1 MSDIVLSV
9 ENLSKQY
16 RIGEIGTGTLSND
29 IKRWW
34 AQARGKEDPFSLV
47 GQVNDR
53 TKKAESDFVWALRDI
68 NFEIKQGDVL
78 GVIGKNGAGKSTLL
92 KLISRITA
100 PTVGSIKAKG
110 RIASLLEVGTGM
122 HPEMTAREN
131 IYLNGAIMGMTKREI
146 SRKFDEIVDFAG
158 CALYVDT
165 PVKRYSS
172 GMRVR
177 LGFAVAAFLE
187 PEILIVDEV
196 LAVGDSEF
204 QKKAIGKMKEVSE
217 EGGRTVLF
225 VSHNMVSVRNL
236 CTSAIVLNQGQVA
249 YTGNAENAISYY
261 LKAEDKSH
269 IDLIDRTDRQGNGQL
284 LFTKIEFLNSNKEIV
299 KQVFAGESVQVNLHY
314 KVCEKFDASKM
325 ILVIQFLDNQEQMMA
340 AFPSDEHGTV
350 FNIDFENKKGV
361 ISLTIPQL
369 LFRPN
374 DYFIRIISFLGDTRA
389 ENQIDSVSNADKIKI
404 LNNDFFAPGRLIRNG
419 NCALLPGNY
428 SS

>member
-29 IKRWW
+29 MKRWW

-53 TKKAESDFVWALRDI
+53 TKKAESDFVWALKDV
-68 NFEIKQGDVL
+68 NFQVKQGDVL
-78 GVIGKNGAGKSTLL
+78 GIVGKNGAGKSTLL
-92 KLISRITA
+92 KLISRITS
-100 PTVGSIKAKG
+100 PTTGSIKARG

-146 SRKFDEIVDFAG
+146 ARKFDEIVDFAG

-196 LAVGDSEF
+196 LAVGDAEF
-204 QKKAIGKMKEVSE
+204 QKKAIGKMKDVSS
-217 EGGRTVLF
+217 GDGRTVLF
-225 VSHNMVSVRNL
+225 VSHNMESIEAL
-236 CTSAIVLNQGQVA
+236 CTSCAVFKNGTILSQGNTNEMIELYLNDNREK
-249 YTGNAENAISYY
+249 TSNSLRN
-261 LKAEDKSH
+261 
-269 IDLIDRTDRQGNGQL
+269 RTDRKGNGYYRVVKAHLYTNNQL
-284 LFTKIEFLNSNKEIV
+284 TGYLKVGQQGKIVLEVEQKSNIEIPV
-299 KQVFAGESVQVNLHY
+299 SISIGIHDSKGIRISTLSSFFFPEVWS
-314 KVCEKFDASKM
+314 ASKSFK
-325 ILVIQFLDNQEQMMA
+325 VEYVLDNVPLYA
-340 AFPSDEHGTV
+340 G
-350 FNIDFENKKGV
+350 
-361 ISLTIPQL
+361 
-369 LFRPN
+369 
-374 DYFIRIISFLGDTRA
+374 DYFCNIFLREGEQGDIVDWIQDAFILQVERG
-389 ENQIDSVSNADKIKI
+389 DFYNAGKNNGSQGDKVFINHTI
-404 LNNDFFAPGRLIRNG
+404 NFL
-419 NCALLPGNY
+419 
-428 SS
+428 

>member
-29 IKRWW
+29 LKRWW
-34 AQARGKEDPFSLV
+34 AQVRGKEDPFSLV

-53 TKKAESDFVWALRDI
+53 TKKAESDFVWALRDV
-68 NFEIKQGDVL
+68 NFQVKQGDVL
-78 GVIGKNGAGKSTLL
+78 GIVGKNGAGKSTLL
-92 KLISRITA
+92 KLISRITS
-100 PTVGSIKAKG
+100 PTTGSIRAKG

-196 LAVGDSEF
+196 LAVGDAEF
-204 QKKAIGKMKEVSE
+204 QKKAIGKMKDVSSGE
-217 EGGRTVLF
+217 GRTVLF
-225 VSHNMVSVRNL
+225 VSHNMESIEAL
-236 CTSAIVLNQGQVA
+236 CTSCAVFKNGMILQQGSTDEMIELYLNDNREQTTQ
-249 YTGNAENAISYY
+249 S
-261 LKAEDKSH
+261 LKN
-269 IDLIDRTDRQGNGQL
+269 RTDRKGNGRYRITNARVYMNNQATGYLKVGQKGKIVLTVVQQDKVRIPMSISIGIRDAKGIRIATLSSMFFLETLFVDRSCEVEYL
-284 LFTKIEFLNSNKEIV
+284 LDDVNLC
-299 KQVFAGESVQVNLHY
+299 AGEYFCNIFLREGEQGDIVDWVQDAFILHI
-314 KVCEKFDASKM
+314 ER
-325 ILVIQFLDNQEQMMA
+325 
-340 AFPSDEHGTV
+340 G
-350 FNIDFENKKGV
+350 DF
-361 ISLTIPQL
+361 
-369 LFRPN
+369 
-374 DYFIRIISFLGDTRA
+374 
-389 ENQIDSVSNADKIKI
+389 
-404 LNNDFFAPGRLIRNG
+404 
-419 NCALLPGNY
+419 Y
-428 SS
+428 SSGKNNVSQGDKVFINHTIKLI

>member
-29 IKRWW
+29 MKRWW
-34 AQARGKEDPFSLV
+34 AQVRGKEDPFSLV

-53 TKKAESDFVWALRDI
+53 TKKAESDFVWALKDV
-68 NFEIKQGDVL
+68 NFQVKQGDVL
-78 GVIGKNGAGKSTLL
+78 GIVGKNGAGKSTLL
-92 KLISRITA
+92 KLISRITS
-100 PTVGSIKAKG
+100 PTTGSIKAKG

-196 LAVGDSEF
+196 LAVGDAEF
-204 QKKAIGKMKEVSE
+204 QKKAIGKMKDVSSGE
-217 EGGRTVLF
+217 GRTVLF
-225 VSHNMVSVRNL
+225 VSHNMESIEAL
-236 CTSAIVLNQGQVA
+236 CTSCAVFKNGTVLSQGNTNEMIELYLNDNREKTTQLL
-249 YTGNAENAISYY
+249 AE
-261 LKAEDKSH
+261 
-269 IDLIDRTDRQGNGQL
+269 RTDRKGNGRYRITDVLVSTNNQANNYL
-284 LFTKIEFLNSNKEIV
+284 KVGQSGKIILSVSQRDAVRIPVSISIGIHDSKGIRVSTLSSMFFPEGLFVDRNFKIEFIV
-299 KQVFAGESVQVNLHY
+299 ENVALYSGEYICNVFLREGEQGDIVDWIQDAFILRVEAGDFY
-314 KVCEKFDASKM
+314 
-325 ILVIQFLDNQEQMMA
+325 
-340 AFPSDEHGTV
+340 GTG
-350 FNIDFENKKGV
+350 K
-361 ISLTIPQL
+361 
-369 LFRPN
+369 
-374 DYFIRIISFLGDTRA
+374 
-389 ENQIDSVSNADKIKI
+389 SNALQSDKVFINHKI
-404 LNNDFFAPGRLIRNG
+404 NLV
-419 NCALLPGNY
+419 
-428 SS
+428 

>member
-29 IKRWW
+29 MKRWW
-34 AQARGKEDPFSLV
+34 AQLRGKEDPFSLV

-53 TKKAESDFVWALRDI
+53 TKKAESDFVWALKDV
-68 NFEIKQGDVL
+68 NFQVKQGDVL
-78 GVIGKNGAGKSTLL
+78 GIVGKNGAGKSTLL
-92 KLISRITA
+92 KLISRITS
-100 PTVGSIKAKG
+100 PTTGSIKAKG

-196 LAVGDSEF
+196 LAVGDAEF
-204 QKKAIGKMKEVSE
+204 QKKAIGKMKDVSS
-217 EGGRTVLF
+217 GDGRTVLF
-225 VSHNMVSVRNL
+225 VSHNMESIEAL
-236 CTSAIVLNQGQVA
+236 CTSCAVFKNGTILSQGNTNEMIELYLNDNREKTTQQL
-249 YTGNAENAISYY
+249 AE
-261 LKAEDKSH
+261 
-269 IDLIDRTDRQGNGQL
+269 RTDRKGNGRYRITAVTVSTNNQMNNYL
-284 LFTKIEFLNSNKEIV
+284 KVGQSGKISLSVTQKDAVKIPVSISIGIHDAKGIRVSTLSSMFFPEGLFVDRSFKIEFIIENVALYSGEYICNVFLREGEQGDIV
-299 KQVFAGESVQVNLHY
+299 DWVQDAFILRVEAGDFY
-314 KVCEKFDASKM
+314 
-325 ILVIQFLDNQEQMMA
+325 
-340 AFPSDEHGTV
+340 GTG
-350 FNIDFENKKGV
+350 K
-361 ISLTIPQL
+361 
-369 LFRPN
+369 
-374 DYFIRIISFLGDTRA
+374 
-389 ENQIDSVSNADKIKI
+389 SNALQSDKVFINHKI
-404 LNNDFFAPGRLIRNG
+404 NLV
-419 NCALLPGNY
+419 
-428 SS
+428 

>member
-29 IKRWW
+29 MKRWW
-34 AQARGKEDPFSLV
+34 AQLRGKEDPFSLV

-53 TKKAESDFVWALRDI
+53 TKKAESDFVWALKDV
-68 NFEIKQGDVL
+68 NFQVKQGDVL
-78 GVIGKNGAGKSTLL
+78 GIVGKNGAGKSTLL
-92 KLISRITA
+92 KLISRITS
-100 PTVGSIKAKG
+100 PTTGSIKIKG

-196 LAVGDSEF
+196 LAVGDAEF
-204 QKKAIGKMKEVSE
+204 QKKAIGKMKDVSS
-217 EGGRTVLF
+217 GDGRTVLF
-225 VSHNMVSVRNL
+225 VSHNMESIEAL
-236 CTSAIVLNQGQVA
+236 CTSCAVFKNGTMLQQGK
-249 YTGNAENAISYY
+249 TNEMIELY
-261 LKAEDKSH
+261 LKDNREKTVQLLAE
-269 IDLIDRTDRQGNGQL
+269 RTDRKGNGRYQITDVTVSTNNQANNYL
-284 LFTKIEFLNSNKEIV
+284 KVGQVGKIVLTVVQRAAV
-299 KQVFAGESVQVNLHY
+299 KIPVSISVGIH
-314 KVCEKFDASKM
+314 DS
-325 ILVIQFLDNQEQMMA
+325 
-340 AFPSDEHGTV
+340 
-350 FNIDFENKKGV
+350 KGV
-361 ISLTIPQL
+361 RVSTLSSMFFPESLTVDRS
-369 LFRPN
+369 FKME
-374 DYFIRIISFLGDTRA
+374 FILENVALYSGEYMCNVFLREGEQGDIVDWIQDAFILRVEA
-389 ENQIDSVSNADKIKI
+389 GDFYGAGKSNALQSDKVFINHKI
-404 LNNDFFAPGRLIRNG
+404 NLV
-419 NCALLPGNY
+419 
-428 SS
+428 

>member
-29 IKRWW
+29 MKRWW
-34 AQARGKEDPFSLV
+34 AQVRGKEDPFSLV

-53 TKKAESDFVWALRDI
+53 TKKAESDFVWALKDV
-68 NFEIKQGDVL
+68 NFKVKQGDVL
-78 GVIGKNGAGKSTLL
+78 GIVGKNGAGKSTLL
-92 KLISRITA
+92 KLISRITS
-100 PTVGSIKAKG
+100 PTTGSIKVKG

-196 LAVGDSEF
+196 LAVGDAEF
-204 QKKAIGKMKEVSE
+204 QKKAIGKMKDVSS
-217 EGGRTVLF
+217 GDGRTVLF
-225 VSHNMVSVRNL
+225 VSHNMESIEAL
-236 CTSAIVLNQGQVA
+236 CTSCAVFKNGTVLQQGE
-249 YTGNAENAISYY
+249 TNEMIELY
-261 LKAEDKSH
+261 LKDNREKTVQLLAE
-269 IDLIDRTDRQGNGQL
+269 RTDRKGNGRYQITNVTVSTNNQANNYL
-284 LFTKIEFLNSNKEIV
+284 KVGQSGKIVLTVIQRAAVKIPISISVGIHDSKGVRVSTLSSMFFPEIV
-299 KQVFAGESVQVNLHY
+299 SVDQSFKMEFILENVALYSGEYMCNVFLREGEQGDIVDWIQDAFILRVETGDFYGSGKSNVLQGDKFFINHKINL
-314 KVCEKFDASKM
+314 V
-325 ILVIQFLDNQEQMMA
+325 
-340 AFPSDEHGTV
+340 
-350 FNIDFENKKGV
+350 
-361 ISLTIPQL
+361 
-369 LFRPN
+369 
-374 DYFIRIISFLGDTRA
+374 
-389 ENQIDSVSNADKIKI
+389 
-404 LNNDFFAPGRLIRNG
+404 
-419 NCALLPGNY
+419 
-428 SS
+428 